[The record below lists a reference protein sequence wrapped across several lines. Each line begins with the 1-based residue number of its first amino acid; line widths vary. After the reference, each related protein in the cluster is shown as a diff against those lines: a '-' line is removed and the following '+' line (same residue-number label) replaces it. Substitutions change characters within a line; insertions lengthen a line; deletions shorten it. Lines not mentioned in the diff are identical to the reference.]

1 MYKYQRYMPKKQR
14 STERSLAVIDPLAH
28 YIQEVAKY
36 PFLTAEEERKLAL
49 VYRKTGDKEAARKLV
64 SSHLRLVVKIAME
77 YRQAYYNILDL
88 IQEGSVGLMYAVKR
102 FDPDKGARFSHYASW
117 WIRSFILKY
126 ILDNFRLIKI
136 GTTKE
141 QKKLFY
147 NLMRE
152 KQKIEALGFHPDRKL
167 LSEALDVSEKAVE
180 EMSRRLEQPEY
191 ALEAPVGGSSE
202 ALLKDFIAV
211 DQKPADEMVAA
222 KETQDI
228 LQKNLAEFTSNLNER
243 EIKIFKQRLMAD
255 LPITLQEIADE
266 YGISKER
273 VRQIEEKIVDRLK
286 EFFKKHGIKAEMLYR
301 E

>member
-1 MYKYQRYMPKKQR
+1 MTKKAVKD
-14 STERSLAVIDPLAH
+14 RSLAVVDPLTR
-28 YIQEVAKY
+28 YLQDVAKY
-36 PFLTAEEERKLAL
+36 PMLTLEEEQQLAVAFRK
-49 VYRKTGDKEAARKLV
+49 KGDVEAARKLV
-64 SSHLRLVVKIAME
+64 TSHLRLVVKIAME
-77 YRQAYYNILDL
+77 YRKAYYNVLDL
-88 IQEGSVGLMYAVKR
+88 IQEGSVGLMHAVKK
-102 FDPDKGARFSHYASW
+102 FDPEKGARFSYYASW
-117 WIRSFILKY
+117 WIRSYILKY

-152 KQKIEALGFHPDRKL
+152 KQKIEAFGF
-167 LSEALDVSEKAVE
+167 EADSQTLAKALKVSEKAIVE
-180 EMSRRLEQPEY
+180 MTKRLEQPEI
-191 ALEAPVGGSSE
+191 ALDAPVGAEGE
-202 ALLKDFIAV
+202 ALLKDFIPV
-211 DQKPADEMVAA
+211 DQTPVDEQIAA

-228 LQKNLAEFTSNLNER
+228 LQEKLEEFTGKLNER
-243 EIKIFKQRLMAD
+243 ELHIFKQRLMAD

-273 VRQIEEKIVDRLK
+273 VRQIEERILEKLK